1 MSNEIA
7 VIPETGA
14 TLFRTSTD
22 AAGLCKAI
30 VVETARNI
38 QGRKYVQVEGWQAIA
53 VAHGCTASSGEVKK
67 TEDGGFSAIG
77 KVIRMDTGM
86 VIASAEGY
94 VGPDE
99 PTWFGGK
106 NQYGKELPKRPDYAI
121 RAMAQT
127 RAISRACRSAFAH
140 VVVMMN
146 AGLSTTPAEEVPAEG
161 FDDHPKPTPMPE
173 KVKQAAA
180 TKRQPVTIEAEP
192 ISGAA
197 MVGEAI
203 NTYKQKAR
211 GTISGDPSEGDLSG
225 IGITPDPTKPSAE
238 QMSKL
243 KAAFHSQLSMTPEM
257 IATETGFGPIEQW
270 TIEQFEEAREVF
282 KALKQERAA
291 TANNGDGGVV

>member
-1 MSNEIA
+1 MTNELA
-7 VIPETGA
+7 TIPETGA
-14 TLFRTSTD
+14 SLFRVSTD

-53 VAHGCTASSGEVKK
+53 IAHGCTASSGEVKK
-67 TEDGGFSAIG
+67 TEEGGFSAIG

-106 NQYGKELPKRPDYAI
+106 NQYGKDLPKRPDYAI

-173 KVKQAAA
+173 KVKAAA
-180 TKRQPVTIEAEP
+180 KAKPAERSVIEGVSTVVP
-192 ISGAA
+192 SKH
-197 MVGEAI
+197 V
-203 NTYKQKAR
+203 R

-225 IGITPDPTKPSAE
+225 IAEPPPAADKPDGATLSQVINAFATKLNMTAPMIEAE
-238 QMSKL
+238 YNKPMD
-243 KAAFHSQLSMTPEM
+243 
-257 IATETGFGPIEQW
+257 QW
-270 TIEQFEEAREVF
+270 TNADVAEARELF
-282 KALKQERAA
+282 KHLLAERKAMA
-291 TANNGDGGVV
+291 GDGGEI

>member
-1 MSNEIA
+1 MTTEIA
-7 VIPETGA
+7 TIPETGA
-14 TLFRTSTD
+14 SLFRVSTD

-53 VAHGCTASSGEVKK
+53 IAHGCTASSGEVRK
-67 TEDGGFSAIG
+67 TEEGGFSAIG

-99 PTWFGGK
+99 PTWFGGEGA
-106 NQYGKELPKRPDYAI
+106 YGKKLPKRPDYAI

-161 FDDHPKPTPMPE
+161 FDDHFKPSAPAAKPAPMPE
-173 KVKQAAA
+173 QVKAAKEKMKA
-180 TKRQPVTIEAEP
+180 SAPKAERSIIEGVSTVVP
-192 ISGAA
+192 TT
-197 MVGEAI
+197 
-203 NTYKQKAR
+203 N
-211 GTISGDPSEGDLSG
+211 ISGDKSEGDLTG
-225 IGITPDPTKPSAE
+225 VAGEFVPADDVTKGKIVHAFAQIGFTLPQLEAEYGKPMQDWMESDIPYLRTL
-238 QMSKL
+238 L
-243 KAAFHSQLSMTPEM
+243 KDMKSDLAAMKAPAQQPE
-257 IATETGFGPIEQW
+257 
-270 TIEQFEEAREVF
+270 
-282 KALKQERAA
+282 
-291 TANNGDGGVV
+291 GGEL